1 MQNTMHIKLTGLFV
15 SCALTVMSQTGIK
28 EIDNNT
34 ATQQPAYEQVYDQ
47 RLQDFNKKTKSL
59 DDCFSLVDGPLTFH
73 DSVYISRLYSLPT
86 EINLKF
92 NPVVR
97 EHIEKY
103 TKNTQNQVSNL
114 LGKSKYYFPLFEEIL
129 DREGVPLELKYLPVV
144 ESALNPTA
152 RSHAGA
158 SGIWQFMLVTGK
170 SYGLEINSLVDERRD
185 PVKSTTAAAKYL
197 KDLYYIYDDWS
208 LVLAAYNC
216 GPANVNKAIYR
227 SGGKTDYWD
236 IYPYLPKE
244 TRNYVPAFIAATYIM
259 NYHNEHNICP
269 VKSSFPL
276 SMDSV
281 KVNKNIRLQHVAN
294 VINVPLNDLKRYN
307 PQFKSDVVPGNDRE
321 YTLNLPAQK
330 VLAFIDN
337 EEAIYSNKKP
347 KKTTNTQIFF
357 AQNTTKEEAPII
369 SQVIEN
375 ESNSLLEAREV
386 TVIHEVVKGD
396 NLIKIAKRNGVTVT
410 ELKKWNNLK
419 KNYIRPGTELKIQK
433 IEYFAVEPKLKEPEL
448 MTVFIDPGS
457 NYAVI
462 DNYLQ
467 QIENEMDVQRN
478 LDNVRASD
486 ELRLAA
492 ATNNYHYKATAY
504 TTKKKNTNIF
514 NRIASAATTTFHS
527 VKGWGETQLGKL
539 KGERPMEYY
548 ADNVAQIQPEVKEE
562 KSVVQVAPVIEPTPK
577 MQRSLYTSVVDNKN
591 EASYTNTVF
600 DNTRSKVYHKVRIGE
615 TITQIATYYK
625 VSKDDIIAWNNLT
638 FGMAKIS
645 QRLLIY
651 LPNNDDLANVPL

>member
-1 MQNTMHIKLTGLFV
+1 MHIKLTGLFV

-28 EIDNNT
+28 EIDNNAT
-34 ATQQPAYEQVYDQ
+34 TQQPAYEQVYDQ
-47 RLQDFNKKTKSL
+47 RLQEFNKKSKSL
-59 DDCFSLVDGPLTFH
+59 DDCFSFVDGPLTFH
-73 DSVYISRLYSLPT
+73 DSVYISRLHSLPT
-86 EINLKF
+86 EMNLKF
-92 NPVVR
+92 NPIVR

-114 LGKSKYYFPLFEEIL
+114 LEKSQYYFPLFEEIL

-144 ESALNPTA
+144 ESALNPTV

-158 SGIWQFMLVTGK
+158 AGIWQFMLVTGK
-170 SYGLEINSLVDERRD
+170 SYGLEVNSLVDERRD
-185 PVKSTTAAAKYL
+185 PIKSTTAAAKYL

-259 NYHNEHNICP
+259 NFHNEHNICP
-269 VKSSFPL
+269 AKSNFPI

-281 KVNKNIRLQHVAN
+281 KIKKNIRLQHVAN
-294 VINVPLNDLKRYN
+294 VINIPLNDLKRYN
-307 PQFKSDVVPGNDRE
+307 PQFKSDVIPGNDRE
-321 YTLNLPAQK
+321 YTLNLPAQNI
-330 VLAFIDN
+330 LAFIDN
-337 EEAIYSNKKP
+337 EDAIYSNKKP
-347 KKTTNTQIFF
+347 KKTVNTKQLF
-357 AQNTTKEEAPII
+357 AQNTIAKEESPVI
-369 SQVIEN
+369 SPETEDELN
-375 ESNSLLEAREV
+375 PLLEAREV
-386 TVIHEVVKGD
+386 TIIHKVVKGD
-396 NLIKIAKRNGVTVT
+396 NLIKIAKRNDITVA

-448 MTVFIDPGS
+448 MTVSIDPNS
-457 NYAVI
+457 NFAVI
-462 DNYLQ
+462 ENYLQ
-467 QIENEMDVQRN
+467 QIEREKDVQRSM
-478 LDNVRASD
+478 DNIRTSD
-486 ELRLAA
+486 ELRLVA
-492 ATNNYHYKATAY
+492 ATNNYNYKAIAY
-504 TTKKKNTNIF
+504 TAKKGNANIF
-514 NRIASAATTTFHS
+514 NRIANITTTTFHT

-539 KGERPMEYY
+539 KGERPIEYY
-548 ADNVAQIQPEVKEE
+548 AENVALAQIQPDIKEE
-562 KSVVQVAPVIEPTPK
+562 SVAPVTSVIELAPK
-577 MQRSLYTSVVDNKN
+577 VQRSLYTSVVDDKN
-591 EASYTNTVF
+591 ETSYTVF
-600 DNTRSKVYHKVRIGE
+600 NDNTRSKVYHKVKIGE